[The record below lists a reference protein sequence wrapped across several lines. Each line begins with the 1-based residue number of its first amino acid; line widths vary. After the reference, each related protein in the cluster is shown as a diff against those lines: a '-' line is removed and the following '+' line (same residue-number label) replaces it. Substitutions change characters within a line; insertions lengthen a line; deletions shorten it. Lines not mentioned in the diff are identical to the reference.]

1 MTEKVKEKKEEQKPK
16 LSVYATLQKID
27 VKPYIKKK
35 MGLDYLSWATAW
47 SLVKSHYPDAKK
59 EFTEYPEYIPSKGEW
74 ISTGRQVPYRL
85 TPFGCEVEATV
96 TINGEKTSQSL
107 YVMDNRGNSVKAQAL
122 DMKLI
127 NKAQQRC
134 LVKALATAGLG
145 LEIYAGEDLPEEPQ
159 QKQTAPKPAQ
169 KPVRRQATPSK
180 PKKMTKDQL
189 YGYQADYNGE
199 KKFLVAIYT
208 ECDKQKKMGLD
219 AKKSVPIEWWHEKL
233 KENSADGE
241 AVRQFTEMAI
251 DANKKKQAKAKIEQS
266 NGIPDYAKDPE
277 VEAEIEKALS

>member
-1 MTEKVKEKKEEQKPK
+1 MTEEVKEKKEEQKPK

-47 SLVKSHYPDAKK
+47 GLVKSHYPDAKK
-59 EFTEYPEYIPSKGEW
+59 EFTEYPEYIPSKDGW

-96 TINGEKTSQSL
+96 TIDGEKTSQNL
-107 YVMDNRGNSVKAQAL
+107 YVMDNRGNSVKANAL

-145 LEIYAGEDLPEEPQ
+145 LNIYAGEDLPEEPAKKQ
-159 QKQTAPKPAQ
+159 SKQKNKPMKQRLEDYRITFNGQPTTMGILMKHFKEGNSAAVNYVNSLGGEAQ
-169 KPVRRQATPSK
+169 KVFEELLNSK
-180 PKKMTKDQL
+180 
-189 YGYQADYNGE
+189 
-199 KKFLVAIYT
+199 
-208 ECDKQKKMGLD
+208 
-219 AKKSVPIEWWHEKL
+219 
-233 KENSADGE
+233 
-241 AVRQFTEMAI
+241 
-251 DANKKKQAKAKIEQS
+251 
-266 NGIPDYAKDPE
+266 
-277 VEAEIEKALS
+277 VESGN

>member
-1 MTEKVKEKKEEQKPK
+1 
-16 LSVYATLQKID
+16 
-27 VKPYIKKK
+27 
-35 MGLDYLSWATAW
+35 
-47 SLVKSHYPDAKK
+47 
-59 EFTEYPEYIPSKGEW
+59 
-74 ISTGRQVPYRL
+74 
-85 TPFGCEVEATV
+85 
-96 TINGEKTSQSL
+96 
-107 YVMDNRGNSVKAQAL
+107 VKAQAL

-199 KKFLVAIYT
+199 KKFLVTIYT

-251 DANKKKQAKAKIEQS
+251 EANKKKEAKAKIKQS
-266 NGIPDYAKDPE
+266 DKIPDYAKDPE
-277 VEAEIEKALS
+277 VEKLIEESIS

>member
-1 MTEKVKEKKEEQKPK
+1 MTEEVKEKKEEQKPK

-47 SLVKSHYPDAKK
+47 GLVKSHYPDAKK
-59 EFTEYPEYIPSKGEW
+59 EFTEYPEYIPSKNGW

-96 TINGEKTSQSL
+96 TIDGEKTSQNL
-107 YVMDNRGNSVKAQAL
+107 YVMDNRGNSVKANAL

-145 LEIYAGEDLPEEPQ
+145 LDIYAGEDLPEEPAKKQ
-159 QKQTAPKPAQ
+159 SKQKNKPIKQRLEDYPITFNGQLTTMGILMKHFKEGNSAAVNYVNSLGGEAQ
-169 KPVRRQATPSK
+169 KVFEELLNSK
-180 PKKMTKDQL
+180 
-189 YGYQADYNGE
+189 
-199 KKFLVAIYT
+199 
-208 ECDKQKKMGLD
+208 
-219 AKKSVPIEWWHEKL
+219 
-233 KENSADGE
+233 
-241 AVRQFTEMAI
+241 
-251 DANKKKQAKAKIEQS
+251 
-266 NGIPDYAKDPE
+266 
-277 VEAEIEKALS
+277 AESGN

>member
-1 MTEKVKEKKEEQKPK
+1 MTEEVKEKKEEQKPK

-47 SLVKSHYPDAKK
+47 GLVKSHYPDAKK
-59 EFTEYPEYIPSKGEW
+59 EVTEYSEYIPSKDGW

-96 TINGEKTSQSL
+96 TIDGEKTSQNL
-107 YVMDNRGNSVKAQAL
+107 YVMDNKGDSVKANAL

-145 LEIYAGEDLPEEPQ
+145 LNIYAGEDLPEEPAKKQ
-159 QKQTAPKPAQ
+159 SKQKNKPMKQRLEDYRITFNGQPTTMGILMKHFKEGNSAAVNYVNSLGGEAQ
-169 KPVRRQATPSK
+169 KVFEELLNSK
-180 PKKMTKDQL
+180 
-189 YGYQADYNGE
+189 
-199 KKFLVAIYT
+199 
-208 ECDKQKKMGLD
+208 
-219 AKKSVPIEWWHEKL
+219 
-233 KENSADGE
+233 
-241 AVRQFTEMAI
+241 
-251 DANKKKQAKAKIEQS
+251 
-266 NGIPDYAKDPE
+266 
-277 VEAEIEKALS
+277 VESGN